1 MRIDEIKSRLYKW
14 SKMIT
19 TAYLGLK
26 VRFEY
31 SMSRGVFLVSLY
43 TDDVDDME
51 RFSADV
57 MAFED
62 EMEALYGYDAPL
74 FCDNEELFSL
84 SQEAETVVGL
94 MEMQPQTG
102 WHFQL
107 DDPFVGNFSYNL
119 AA

>member
-1 MRIDEIKSRLYKW
+1 M
-14 SKMIT
+14 
-19 TAYLGLK
+19 
-26 VRFEY
+26 
-31 SMSRGVFLVSLY
+31 SLY